1 MPSWIRISFQDANG
15 PFLRYLSFLHDHVII
30 VMLIVIVFIFY
41 LLCYLLF
48 NKSFYKFFSEG
59 TFIETVWSIVPAV
72 LLIVLVL
79 PSMQILYIIE
89 DIKTPSFTFKV
100 IAHQWYWTY
109 VTPLLNNLSYF
120 LNDTLFTSFDYDSMM
135 DLDSN
140 FPRLLGCSSSLT
152 IPLGFTSRFLISST
166 DVIHSFSMPRL
177 ALKVDAL
184 PGRINQIFSLPVM
197 RGVFFGQ
204 CSEICGSNHSFMP
217 IILKVVDYDLYTRYS
232 TMSLLND
239 VLEVDNV
246 NI

>member
-1 MPSWIRISFQDANG
+1 MPSWISMSFQDANG
-15 PFLRYLSFLHDHVII
+15 PFLSYLSFLHDHVII
-30 VMLIVIVFIFY
+30 VMLMVIVFIFY

-59 TFIETVWSIVPAV
+59 TFIETIWSVVPAI
-72 LLIVLVL
+72 LLIILVL
-79 PSMQILYIIE
+79 PSMQVLYIIE

-109 VTPLLNNLSYF
+109 VTPLLNNLSYSLDNSF
-120 LNDTLFTSFDYDSMM
+120 FRSFDYDSMI

-152 IPLGFTSRFLISST
+152 VPLGFTSRFLVSST
-166 DVIHSFSMPRL
+166 DVIHSFSLPRL

-184 PGRINQIFSLPVM
+184 PGRINQIFSLPIIS
-197 RGVFFGQ
+197 GVFFGQ

-217 IILKVVDYDLYTRYS
+217 IMLKIVDYDTYSRYS
-232 TMSLLND
+232 TMSLLRD
-239 VLEVDNV
+239 VLEVDSV
-246 NI
+246 NF